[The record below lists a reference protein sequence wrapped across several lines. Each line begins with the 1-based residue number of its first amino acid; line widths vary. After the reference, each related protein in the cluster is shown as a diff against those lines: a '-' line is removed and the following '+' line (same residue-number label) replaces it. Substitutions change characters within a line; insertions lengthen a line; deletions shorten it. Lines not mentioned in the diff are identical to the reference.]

1 MVQQLVKEFI
11 AQAHHDRLSRATSVD
26 NDSEDGLTPG
36 KTLIEQPSYI
46 DLERHS
52 TEDSKPS
59 AGSTSTKPTS
69 KNLVDVRQI
78 APAATSTDTL
88 LELTSI

>member
-11 AQAHHDRLSRATSVD
+11 AQAHHDRLSRAAKFD
-26 NDSEDGLTPG
+26 NNGEDDLRSSN
-36 KTLIEQPSYI
+36 TLIEQPSYI

-52 TEDSKPS
+52 TEGSKPLS
-59 AGSTSTKPTS
+59 GSISTKSTS

-78 APAATSTDTL
+78 APATINTDNL
-88 LELTSI
+88 LMLTSR

>member
-11 AQAHHDRLSRATSVD
+11 AQTHDDRLSRAARSD
-26 NDSEDGLTPG
+26 NNGEDGLESNN
-36 KTLIEQPSYI
+36 TLIEQPSYI

-52 TEDSKPS
+52 TEGSKPPS
-59 AGSTSTKPTS
+59 GSISTKSAS

-78 APAATSTDTL
+78 APATTSTNILLVLTL
-88 LELTSI
+88 I